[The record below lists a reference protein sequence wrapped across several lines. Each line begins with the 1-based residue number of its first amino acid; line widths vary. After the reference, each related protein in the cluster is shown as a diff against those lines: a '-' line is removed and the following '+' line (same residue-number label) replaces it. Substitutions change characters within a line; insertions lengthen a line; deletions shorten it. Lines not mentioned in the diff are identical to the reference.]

1 MRGYTMNKN
10 VTNLLKKL
18 LVLSLAVATAAPLC
32 AMEGGGGGDDR
43 RDENERGEAEK
54 LAAVRKEQNAK
65 WLAVRAAAA
74 AEAAGAGAAANVGGA
89 GGAAAGDAAGADATG
104 AAA

>member
-32 AMEGGGGGDDR
+32 AMEGGGGGQSP
-43 RDENERGEAEK
+43 A
-54 LAAVRKEQNAK
+54 RK
-65 WLAVRAAAA
+65 RARV
-74 AEAAGAGAAANVGGA
+74 AGAGAG
-89 GGAAAGDAAGADATG
+89 GGAAAVRRQFTIKMRSYGRPDINSLASAFKSVILSDNLVWLQELVDQ
-104 AAA
+104 